1 MELSFSSSSSSTLMV
16 SSSSSATLVLSLLGE
31 VEVMLL
37 DSGLSWSGGG
47 DEVIIVVVDIGGK
60 TDGD

>member
-1 MELSFSSSSSSTLMV
+1 MV

-47 DEVIIVVVDIGGK
+47 DEVIIGVVDIGGK